1 MSDEEKKKGKSFKS
15 INEIL
20 NISDDDISFNEEDS
34 DLIDKYEKTKE
45 AVQEMKDEFKKLK
58 TLSDDDF
65 SKNILKQLVEKS
77 MTMLTALQLEIED
90 NPTGR
95 SVETAATMVSAI
107 NGVIDNFNK
116 IKVYNTKL
124 DIEQQKL
131 DLRKSALQ
139 KGIEGGN
146 GNTNVLMVA
155 DSNDILDF
163 LGKQGILPNTSPKT
177 KDVTESVKVKDD
189 DKDN

>member
-1 MSDEEKKKGKSFKS
+1 MSDNEKKKSKSFKS

-20 NISDDDISFNEEDS
+20 NINSDDVSFNDEDNN
-34 DLIDKYEKTKE
+34 IIEKYEKTKE
-45 AVQEMKDEFKKLK
+45 AVDEMKKELK
-58 TLSDDDF
+58 EIKNLSDDDF
-65 SKNILKQLVEKS
+65 SKTILKQLVEKS

-90 NPTGR
+90 NPNGR

-131 DLRKSALQ
+131 ELKRSSIKTGLENKS
-139 KGIEGGN
+139 GD
-146 GNTNVLMVA
+146 TNILMVG
-155 DSNDILDF
+155 DSNQLLDLF
-163 LGKQGILPNTSPKT
+163 ASKGILPNTSPKS
-177 KDVTESVKVKDD
+177 KDVTDSIDVKNDD
-189 DKDN
+189 DDS